1 MKNSFCLIIV
11 KIAISISLLSSLSC
25 SKPSTPSVT
34 KAAAMFKFS
43 ADGGDYQWNG
53 SPGDGATCFLCG
65 SDIKKDNGYF
75 ILRSSDPKY
84 EGSRISLKI
93 QATNLSVTTYT
104 LTTINTTSRSDAYH
118 NIGISRH
125 TQPGPPAP
133 IILVAQATEPGDYA
147 TITITNIHDGIYADG
162 VFNARMTISP
172 YGPAAA
178 KLDISGGEF
187 RNLKIVQ

>member
-34 KAAAMFKFS
+34 KAATMFKFS
-43 ADGGDYQWNG
+43 ADGYDYQWNG
-53 SPGDGATCFLCG
+53 VPGDGATCILCG

-75 ILRSSDPKY
+75 ILRSSDPKFWAS
-84 EGSRISLKI
+84 GISLKI

-104 LTTINTTSRSDAYH
+104 LTTINTTTPSNAYH
-118 NIGISRH
+118 HISIERH
-125 TQPGPPAP
+125 IQTYPPAP
-133 IILVAQATEPGDYA
+133 VFLNADATEPGDYA